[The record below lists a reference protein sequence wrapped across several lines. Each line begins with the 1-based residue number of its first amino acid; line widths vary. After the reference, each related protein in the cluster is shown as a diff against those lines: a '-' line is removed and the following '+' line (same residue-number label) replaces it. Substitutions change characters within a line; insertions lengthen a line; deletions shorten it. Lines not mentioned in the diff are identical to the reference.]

1 MPPNPN
7 ETLAERAERIEAEL
21 MAAEQE
27 AAEELMRKRDALR
40 RARAQR
46 SLEEA
51 AQRVREEEARKAQEA
66 REEAER
72 RAQEEAREAARRRV
86 LGENEANAHPEEDGD
101 FVFEDAMDI
110 DDGAASPS
118 KRKKATKVLV
128 ARTGDQRCRGCVSRK
143 TACLVDEARVKKWK
157 QLVAE
162 GTVLTRAPPGVVCSE
177 CASKKHKCF
186 LPELERERATMKPA
200 VKRKREE
207 EDEPRASGSKEAT
220 GAAGEG
226 AEEAPKKKVKTQE
239 PRVVEE
245 KNGGQ
250 DEVVVA
256 LEFIGKGLAAL
267 VRAVNESNWHLEAIA
282 DHAERSRWDL
292 WEDDE
297 SEGEGSAE
305 WDSGDEQVARGSGN
319 N

>member
-51 AQRVREEEARKAQEA
+51 AQRVREEEARKAQ
-66 REEAER
+66 
-72 RAQEEAREAARRRV
+72 EAREAARRRV

-256 LEFIGKGLAAL
+256 LEFIGKGL
-267 VRAVNESNWHLEAIA
+267 
-282 DHAERSRWDL
+282 
-292 WEDDE
+292 
-297 SEGEGSAE
+297 
-305 WDSGDEQVARGSGN
+305 
-319 N
+319 

>member
-72 RAQEEAREAARRRV
+72 RAQEEAREATRRRV

-118 KRKKATKVLV
+118 KWKKLV
-128 ARTGDQRCRGCVSRK
+128 V
-143 TACLVDEARVKKWK
+143 
-157 QLVAE
+157 E
-162 GTVLTRAPPGVVCSE
+162 GTVLTRAPPSVVCSE

-186 LPELERERATMKPA
+186 LPELERERATMKIGEA
-200 VKRKREE
+200 
-207 EDEPRASGSKEAT
+207 KEGLHVLHFSRLGPILNYLHLCLVHGESLRGQNVPEVLHPFRMKLT
-220 GAAGEG
+220 FVGAGEEPMLAKA
-226 AEEAPKKKVKTQE
+226 AEHFSDMFAMIRRIVGVDED
-239 PRVVEE
+239 VV
-245 KNGGQ
+245 
-250 DEVVVA
+250 
-256 LEFIGKGLAAL
+256 
-267 VRAVNESNWHLEAIA
+267 
-282 DHAERSRWDL
+282 
-292 WEDDE
+292 
-297 SEGEGSAE
+297 
-305 WDSGDEQVARGSGN
+305 
-319 N
+319 

>member
-51 AQRVREEEARKAQEA
+51 AQRVREEEARKAQE
-66 REEAER
+66 EAER
-72 RAQEEAREAARRRV
+72 RAQEEAREATRRRV

-162 GTVLTRAPPGVVCSE
+162 GMVLTRAPPGVVCSE
-177 CASKKHKCF
+177 CAS
-186 LPELERERATMKPA
+186 RKPC
-200 VKRKREE
+200 
-207 EDEPRASGSKEAT
+207 PSWSASG
-220 GAAGEG
+220 
-226 AEEAPKKKVKTQE
+226 
-239 PRVVEE
+239 R
-245 KNGGQ
+245 
-250 DEVVVA
+250 
-256 LEFIGKGLAAL
+256 
-267 VRAVNESNWHLEAIA
+267 R
-282 DHAERSRWDL
+282 
-292 WEDDE
+292 
-297 SEGEGSAE
+297 
-305 WDSGDEQVARGSGN
+305 
-319 N
+319 

>member
-21 MAAEQE
+21 MAA
-27 AAEELMRKRDALR
+27 
-40 RARAQR
+40 
-46 SLEEA
+46 EEA

-186 LPELERERATMKPA
+186 
-200 VKRKREE
+200 
-207 EDEPRASGSKEAT
+207 
-220 GAAGEG
+220 
-226 AEEAPKKKVKTQE
+226 
-239 PRVVEE
+239 
-245 KNGGQ
+245 
-250 DEVVVA
+250 
-256 LEFIGKGLAAL
+256 
-267 VRAVNESNWHLEAIA
+267 
-282 DHAERSRWDL
+282 
-292 WEDDE
+292 
-297 SEGEGSAE
+297 
-305 WDSGDEQVARGSGN
+305 
-319 N
+319 

>member
-1 MPPNPN
+1 MCHGSPSWVWLPGTMTKCNGTLQYLPLKAEPSRPKRSDWISHNKSMPPNPN
-7 ETLAERAERIEAEL
+7 ETLAEWAERIEAEL

-51 AQRVREEEARKAQEA
+51 AQRVCEEEARKAQEA

-72 RAQEEAREAARRRV
+72 QAQEEAREATRRRV

-162 GTVLTRAPPGVVCSE
+162 
-177 CASKKHKCF
+177 
-186 LPELERERATMKPA
+186 
-200 VKRKREE
+200 
-207 EDEPRASGSKEAT
+207 
-220 GAAGEG
+220 
-226 AEEAPKKKVKTQE
+226 
-239 PRVVEE
+239 
-245 KNGGQ
+245 
-250 DEVVVA
+250 
-256 LEFIGKGLAAL
+256 
-267 VRAVNESNWHLEAIA
+267 
-282 DHAERSRWDL
+282 
-292 WEDDE
+292 
-297 SEGEGSAE
+297 
-305 WDSGDEQVARGSGN
+305 
-319 N
+319 